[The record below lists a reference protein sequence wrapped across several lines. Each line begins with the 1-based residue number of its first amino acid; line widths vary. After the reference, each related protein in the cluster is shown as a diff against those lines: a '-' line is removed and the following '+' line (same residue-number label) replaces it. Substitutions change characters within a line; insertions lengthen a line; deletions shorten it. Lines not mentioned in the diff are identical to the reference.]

1 MKKVS
6 RMEHVTR
13 RFVATLL
20 SLSMMFLLSGAAHA
34 LDCTKCHG
42 IDGIDA
48 HPIDTPAGSLP
59 TFRNI
64 TTGAVKGNHNTH
76 SAAASGLIGGAGS
89 LDCSRCH
96 GAASASYTSRHAI
109 LSHYSIQVSPA
120 VRYIKYSTAG
130 ENPAVVKFA
139 QTATPVLGYCSNAN
153 CHFEAR
159 TPVWGSNPLAGAS
172 LTTCSTCHNA
182 LPTTNSHTVH
192 ISEHGNNLTACTLC
206 HTDYTAAQKP
216 FQHATSAGRPIA
228 VFHGYT
234 TSNNKY
240 LPSQANDR
248 MLGYCSAASC
258 HDNGLGQGAASLVE
272 SPTWG
277 ESVARCSVCHPS
289 TPITGSHDSHLAT
302 AGAVCNSCHKGAV
315 QSSTVPVEHNDG
327 NIDVFKTTPGDLGY
341 TANKDKG
348 SAYATCSAA
357 SCHVDPSTVTLGVAA
372 QKTSPAWGDNA
383 QPKCTYCH
391 TSRPG
396 TGSHTAHF
404 DAGFAVCSECHSGAV
419 EGNILSTSH
428 DNNVIDV
435 YKTTQ
440 GDLGYPSP
448 KAFGSALGKCST
460 SSCHDDG
467 RGNPVTSPTW
477 GTAAPNCTACHASA
491 PVTGSHAEH
500 MSGVGLTCSNCH
512 KGAVQNTTAP
522 GSHMNGSVDVY
533 KTTPGDFGAAYPAAG
548 KAKGS
553 EFASCTTVNCHGR
566 LSPVWGG
573 NTPNYQCTKC
583 HGKGVTLANYST
595 STYEQSAPGYQ
606 GIGLGVGRQ
615 TGTVTSNVSSDPK
628 VGAHDTHLRSLNNI
642 GKPVSCSDCHTVP
655 ATAFI
660 AGHMDGSSLPVWSN
674 LTKNKETTPGTS
686 VPYTYASG
694 VLTPVYD
701 SATGTCSTTYC
712 HGATLTDGTNTA
724 PKWNETGYLTGDRA
738 NDCAKCH
745 GYPPITSTRLS
756 HDPGSLDCAACHPHN
771 GSRDAT
777 DALAGHD
784 FHMNGN
790 LEAMKY
796 CNSCHDYDTRGTNGT
811 LWGKNAMSVESF
823 GAHAMHINYL
833 KKRMNVTTMNSNEDV
848 YGTANFDG
856 ICGVC
861 HSRDVNDH
869 QQANRTTSTRTI
881 NFGDA
886 AHAAAR
892 QFGPNPPLYN
902 GITGESSATKA
913 KTCSNI
919 DCHFKTSPIWQP
931 Y

>member
-1 MKKVS
+1 VRVIDKELNMKKLG
-6 RMEHVTR
+6 RMEYVTKQLI
-13 RFVATLL
+13 ATVL
-20 SLSMMFLLSGAAHA
+20 SLSMVILLTGVAQAA

-42 IDGIDA
+42 VDGFDA
-48 HPIDTPAGSLP
+48 NPVDTPAGSLP

-76 SAAASGLIGGAGS
+76 SAPTTAGNV
-89 LDCSRCH
+89 CAKCH
-96 GAASASYTSRHAI
+96 GDAAATYNTKHAMTNNYTIRIAK
-109 LSHYSIQVSPA
+109 A
-120 VRYIKYSTAG
+120 VNYSTAFRKYTS
-130 ENPAVVKFA
+130 AALFA
-139 QTATPVLGYCSNAN
+139 QTADPKLGTCSSVN
-153 CHFEAR
+153 CHFEST
-159 TPVWGSNPLAGAS
+159 TPVWGSDPLGAADIN
-172 LTTCSTCHNA
+172 TCAKCHNA
-182 LPTTNSHTVH
+182 IPTTGSHTVH
-192 ISEHGNNLTACTLC
+192 ISEHGNNLDACAQC
-206 HTDYTAAQKP
+206 HTNHATSAKP

-234 TSNNKY
+234 ESNNKY
-240 LPSQANDR
+240 LPSQKDDR
-248 MLGYCSAASC
+248 KLGYCSTSSC
-258 HDNGLGQGAASLVE
+258 HDDGLGNKVI
-272 SPTWG
+272 SPDWG
-277 ESVARCSVCHPS
+277 EVVPRCSACHPT
-289 TPITGSHDSHLAT
+289 TPISGSHTVHLT
-302 AGAVCNSCHKGAV
+302 AAEAVCASCHKGAV
-315 QSSTVPVEHNDG
+315 KASSVSAEHSDG
-327 NIDVFKTTPGDLGY
+327 NVDVYKSTPGDLGY
-341 TANKDKG
+341 EVDKAKG
-348 SAYATCSAA
+348 SPYTTCSTA
-357 SCHVDPSTVTLGVAA
+357 SCHVDPSTVTLGVAL
-372 QKTSPAWGDNA
+372 QKTSPVWGDA
-383 QPKCTYCH
+383 SQQKCDYCH

-396 TGSHTAHF
+396 TGSHSAHF
-404 DAGFAVCSECHSGAV
+404 NAGFAACAECHSGAV
-419 EGNILSTSH
+419 EGSTLSTSH
-428 DNNVIDV
+428 DNSVIDV
-435 YKTTQ
+435 YKTAQ

-448 KAFGSALGKCST
+448 KAFGSAAGKCST

-467 RGNPVTSPTW
+467 RGNPVLSPTW
-477 GTAAPNCTACHASA
+477 GTTAMNCTACHASV
-491 PVTGSHAEH
+491 PVTGSHTQH
-500 MSGVGLTCSNCH
+500 MTGVGLTCGNCH
-512 KGAVQNTTAP
+512 KGAVQGTTAP
-522 GSHMNGSVDVY
+522 GSHMNGMVDVY

-548 KAKGS
+548 KVKGS
-553 EFASCTTVNCHGR
+553 DFASCTTVNCHGR

-583 HGKGVTLANYST
+583 HGMGVTLANYST
-595 STYEQSAPGYQ
+595 STYEQSAPGYK

-615 TGTVTSNVSSDPK
+615 TGIVTSNVSSDPK

-660 AGHMDGSSLPVWSN
+660 AGHMDGSSLPTWSN
-674 LTKNKETTPGTS
+674 LAKNKETTPGS
-686 VPYTYASG
+686 AIPYTYASG
-694 VLTPVYD
+694 MLTPAYD
-701 SATGTCSTTYC
+701 SATGTCSATYC

-738 NDCAKCH
+738 TDCAKCH
-745 GYPPITSTRLS
+745 GYPPVTSTRLS
-756 HDPGSLDCAACHPHN
+756 HDPGNLNCAACHPHN

-777 DALAGHD
+777 DVLAGKD
-784 FHMNGN
+784 FHINGN

-811 LWGKNAMSVESF
+811 LWGKNAMAVESF

-869 QQANRTTSTRTI
+869 QQANRTTSVRNI

-892 QFGPNPPLYN
+892 QFGPNPPQYN
-902 GITGESSATKA
+902 GITGVSSSITP